1 MCLYRLAQI
10 IDRGNIGRL
19 VSRQCML
26 PVAVELED
34 IYRNIL
40 MDH

>member
-1 MCLYRLAQI
+1 MCLYRIAQI
-10 IDRGNIGRL
+10 IVRGNIGRL
-19 VSRQCML
+19 VSRQYML

-40 MDH
+40 MDR